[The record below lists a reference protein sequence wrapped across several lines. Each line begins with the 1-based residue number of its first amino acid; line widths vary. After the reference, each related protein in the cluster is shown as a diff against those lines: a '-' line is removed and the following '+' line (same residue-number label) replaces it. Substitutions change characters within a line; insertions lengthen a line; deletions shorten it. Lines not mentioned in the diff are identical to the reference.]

1 MAGLA
6 PDFLPDPAAASRGG
20 GGRTAVYS
28 TAEANLAARRG
39 GSINPW
45 ALAAEAFPRRQ
56 AMTPSIDFAAVQEEA
71 RKFLAREPLD
81 PLPSAPSATMSP
93 MGGREM
99 AVLQEL
105 AAGATG
111 ASATATGT
119 PASPGLTV
127 GQASAMNQN
136 GPVPGLAEII
146 PATSRALTRSQPTA
160 RSRPSQRPVLPAFA
174 RCPPFHKRSSPA
186 LASPHPD
193 LVLSSLLTH
202 TENKKLAS
210 CTCAGKGVMPRD
222 TPVLERRDCRS
233 VRQGEAIAGR
243 RVDRL
248 PEHARIQSQPP
259 TQDQAAK
266 CADVTRALRGPWRAS
281 AQVWLGRFGLLGCRL
296 CGSPN
301 LAIIMG

>member
-1 MAGLA
+1 MC
-6 PDFLPDPAAASRGG
+6 PQ
-20 GGRTAVYS
+20 GR
-28 TAEANLAARRG
+28 
-39 GSINPW
+39 
-45 ALAAEAFPRRQ
+45 
-56 AMTPSIDFAAVQEEA
+56 
-71 RKFLAREPLD
+71 
-81 PLPSAPSATMSP
+81 
-93 MGGREM
+93 
-99 AVLQEL
+99 
-105 AAGATG
+105 
-111 ASATATGT
+111 
-119 PASPGLTV
+119 SPGW
-127 GQASAMNQN
+127 
-136 GPVPGLAEII
+136 AEII
-146 PATSRALTRSQPTA
+146 PATNRALTRSRLTA

-174 RCPPFHKRSSPA
+174 HCPPFHKRSSPA

-281 AQVWLGRFGLLGCRL
+281 AQVWLGRFGLAGLAWQVWPAGMPLVRLAELGHHHGMTSNEERVASMQARQLDL
-296 CGSPN
+296 CVVRR
-301 LAIIMG
+301 